1 MDHEED
7 LVVQEIANS
16 SEDEQ
21 QNELNVQENGY

>member
-7 LVVQEIANS
+7 LVVQEISNS